1 MLGIA
6 SGAVAGLVA
15 ITPASGAVGPMGA
28 IAIGLASGVICCI
41 ASTKLKRVF
50 GYDDTLDVFGIHAVG
65 GIVGAILTG
74 VFCATS
80 LGGAGFG
87 EGNESITAQVGAQL
101 IGIGATVVYSFVV
114 SFALLKI
121 IALVTGGLRVSE
133 DEEQEGLD
141 IALHD
146 ERGYIL

>member
-1 MLGIA
+1 MSAPLLSLQDIH
-6 SGAVAGLVA
+6 V
-15 ITPASGAVGPMGA
+15 
-28 IAIGLASGVICCI
+28 
-41 ASTKLKRVF
+41 

-65 GIVGAILTG
+65 GIVGALLTG
-74 VFCATS
+74 VFAATA

-87 EGNESITAQVGAQL
+87 EGNDSITAQVGAQFVGV
-101 IGIGATVVYSFVV
+101 IATIIYTFIVSFV
-114 SFALLKI
+114 LLKI
-121 IALVTGGLRVSE
+121 VGALTGGLRVTE